1 MSTVARRGRSHQHGS
16 DTWDA
21 EDVVDHD
28 EEPDDEADDEP
39 HGEAW
44 RGADEQV
51 LGTEDESGDD
61 ADEGGADAWDADEA
75 GADGWDGG
83 EDDANAWGG
92 GEGDADGD
100 ADGWD
105 DEGERTLWCETCQ
118 CNVPL
123 GDLDDDECCP
133 TCGEPLGRRS
143 MPWKF
148 RLMIAA
154 SVIYL
159 GYRAYQGVT
168 WVVHHV

>member
-1 MSTVARRGRSHQHGS
+1 VSSVARRGRSHQHGS

-21 EDVVDHD
+21 EDVVDRD
-28 EEPDDEADDEP
+28 EEPDDEAEDEP
-39 HGEAW
+39 DGEAW
-44 RGADEQV
+44 RGAGEQV
-51 LGTEDESGDD
+51 LGTEDASGDD
-61 ADEGGADAWDADEA
+61 ADEGGADGWDADEA
-75 GADGWDGG
+75 GADGWD
-83 EDDANAWGG
+83 DDEAG
-92 GEGDADGD
+92 ADE
-100 ADGWD
+100 WD